1 MAVDMSEVNCVV
13 CGQALTP
20 QEKKINE
27 RRIGV
32 GLKRAKYLCSNC
44 RKREYNSYQE
54 SIEKLIKKE

>member
-1 MAVDMSEVNCVV
+1 MSEVNCVV
-13 CGQALTP
+13 CGRVLTP

-32 GLKRAKYLCSNC
+32 GLKRTKYLCSRC
-44 RKREYNSYQE
+44 RKREYNFYRA

>member
-1 MAVDMSEVNCVV
+1 MSEVNCFV
-13 CGQALTP
+13 CERVLTP

-27 RRIGV
+27 RRMRV
-32 GLKRAKYLCSNC
+32 GLKRAKYLCSSC

>member
-13 CGQALTP
+13 CGRALTP

-32 GLKRAKYLCSNC
+32 GLKRAKYLCGSC
-44 RKREYNSYQE
+44 RKREYNSYRE

>member
-32 GLKRAKYLCSNC
+32 GLKRAKYLCSSC
-44 RKREYNSYQE
+44 RKREYNSYRE